1 MGAAVMHSALVIG
14 TGLMGTS
21 VALALRAHAVTVHL
35 RDVDPGAART
45 AASLGAGTE
54 LPPSRPVDLAV
65 VAVPPPHVARVLAEV
80 QAEGVAVHHTDLASV
95 KAEPQQEAINLGC
108 DTSRYIGGHPMAGAA
123 HSGPLKARA
132 DLFEGRM
139 WALTPTADTGTE
151 TLNTALEL
159 VALCDAVP
167 VVMQAAAHD
176 RAVALVSHAP
186 HVVASL
192 VAMRMEGAG
201 EREVSLAGP
210 GLRDLT
216 RIAEADPAL
225 WLDILGANARVVAGL
240 LEELGADLERVVAA
254 LRAAADGDAAARAA
268 GLTAVEDVL
277 RRGRS
282 GRARISGKHDA
293 QPERFE
299 LVTVVIGDQP
309 GELARLFADAGH
321 AGVNIEDVRIEHAT
335 GQPAGL
341 VHISVTPGL
350 AAPLSK
356 ALRGQGWRQR

>member
-1 MGAAVMHSALVIG
+1 MHSALVVG
-14 TGLMGTS
+14 TGLVGTS

-35 RDVDPGAART
+35 RDADPEAVRT
-45 AASLGAGTE
+45 AASLGAGTAR
-54 LPPSRPVDLAV
+54 PPSGAVDLAV
-65 VAVPPPHVARVLAEV
+65 VAVPPPHVAGVLAGL
-80 QAEGVAVHHTDLASV
+80 QAEGVAAHHTDVASV
-95 KAEPQQEAINLGC
+95 KAEAQREAVALGC
-108 DTSRYIGGHPMAGAA
+108 DTSSYIGGHPMAGAA

-139 WALTPTADTGTE
+139 WALTPTPDTGTE

-167 VVMQAAAHD
+167 VVMEAVAHD

-192 VAMRMEGAG
+192 VAQRLEHAG

-216 RIAEADPAL
+216 RIAEADPGL
-225 WLDILGANARVVAGL
+225 WMDILGANARVVADL
-240 LEELGADLERVVAA
+240 LEELGTDLGRMVTA
-254 LRAAADGDAAARAA
+254 LRGLAGDGPERAA
-268 GLTAVEDVL
+268 GLAVVEDVL
-277 RRGRS
+277 RRGRT
-282 GRARISGKHDA
+282 GRARISGKHDTR
-293 QPERFE
+293 PERFE
-299 LVTVVIGDQP
+299 TVTAVIGDQP
-309 GELARLFADAGH
+309 GELARLFADADQ

-341 VHISVTPGL
+341 VHISVLPGL
-350 AAPLSK
+350 AATLRK
-356 ALRGQGWRQR
+356 ALHDQGWRQR